1 MIRGLVV
8 GIVTE
13 NQDPDKMH
21 RIKVQYPV
29 DSGEGVSSSWVR
41 MISPMAGNSRGLVM
55 LPEVGTE
62 VVLGFAYNSLS
73 PYVLGAVYN
82 GGDDAPENYHND
94 DGNNDKRV
102 LWSRNDHLV
111 IFDDTE
117 GAEKVEFA
125 AKASAALDVTS
136 GPVWISHDAA
146 EKTITVNTEKNI
158 ILEAKETISFKC
170 KDFKLKTD
178 ATVAMEGGQQAV
190 FKSGSSTEIKSSST
204 QSYKAGKVDI
214 NPPAPAPSPKPHI
227 DTPPHSH
234 PPMK

>member
-8 GIVTE
+8 GIVTD

-21 RIKVQYPV
+21 RIKVQFPV

-82 GGDDAPENYHND
+82 GGDDAPDNYHND

-102 LWSRNDHLV
+102 IWSRNDHLV
-111 IFDDTE
+111 IFDDTS
-117 GAEKVEFA
+117 GAEKIEIGA
-125 AKASAALDVTS
+125 TASSALDVTS
-136 GPVWISHDAA
+136 GPVWISNDAA
-146 EKTITVNTEKNI
+146 EKTITINSEKNI
-158 ILEAKETISFKC
+158 ILEAKETISLKC
-170 KDFKLKTD
+170 KDFKLETD
-178 ATVAMEGGQQAV
+178 ATVAMEGGQKAV
-190 FKSGSSTEIKSSST
+190 FKSGSSTDIKSSST

-214 NPPAPAPSPKPHI
+214 NPPAPAPSPKPHK

>member
-8 GIVTE
+8 GVVTE

-102 LWSRNDHLV
+102 IWSRNDHLV
-111 IFDDTE
+111 IFDDTA
-117 GAEKVEFA
+117 GAEKVEIGA
-125 AKASAALDVTS
+125 TAGSALDVKS
-136 GPVWISHDAA
+136 GPVWISNDAA
-146 EKTITVNTEKNI
+146 EKTITINSDKNI
-158 ILEAKETISFKC
+158 ILEAKETISLKC
-170 KDFKLKTD
+170 KDFELKTD
-178 ATVAMEGGQQAV
+178 ATVAMEGGQKAV
-190 FKSGSSTEIKSSST
+190 FKSGSSTDINSSST

-214 NPPAPAPSPKPHI
+214 NPPAPAPSPKPHK

-234 PPMK
+234 PPMT

>member
-8 GIVTE
+8 GIVTD
-13 NQDPDKMH
+13 NQDPEKMH
-21 RIKVQYPV
+21 RIKVDYPV
-29 DSGEGVSSSWVR
+29 DSGEGVGSSWVR
-41 MISPMAGNSRGLVM
+41 MIAPMAGNSRGLVM

-111 IFDDTE
+111 IFDDTA
-117 GAEKVEFA
+117 GAEKVEIG
-125 AKASAALDVTS
+125 AKASSALDVTS
-136 GPVWISHDAA
+136 GPVWISNDAA
-146 EKTITVNTEKNI
+146 EKTITVKAEKNI
-158 ILEAKETISFKC
+158 ILEAKETISVKC

-178 ATVAMEGGQQAV
+178 MTIAKEGGQSAA
-190 FKSGSSTEIKSSST
+190 FKSGSSTTIKSSAT
-204 QSYKAGKVDI
+204 QSYKASKVDI
-214 NPPAPAPSPKPHI
+214 NPPAPAASPKPHTP
-227 DTPPHSH
+227 TPPHSH